1 MQDISFVSRG
11 LRKGRRSTC
20 FWGNFSPVFRVQSGG
35 CAFTLPQKENGTQ
48 GEQRVSLF
56 PSKFG
61 AKIWHITHLK
71 EQDFRVTIT
80 KTFWFGTALE
90 FLPIEKANEI
100 YTLAVTMNAEEIRA
114 AFHAGVKLGVQLMLE
129 VEQEDG

>member
-1 MQDISFVSRG
+1 MGCFFACIPRTERERCVH
-11 LRKGRRSTC
+11 LTAERKRHIGRTTAI
-20 FWGNFSPVFRVQSGG
+20 PVF
-35 CAFTLPQKENGTQ
+35 TQ
-48 GEQRVSLF
+48 VWSE
-56 PSKFG
+56 KF
-61 AKIWHITHLK
+61 WHITHLK
-71 EQDFRVTIT
+71 EQAFRVTIT